1 MSGNYTIAIAGATG
15 ILGGLI
21 ARAVLQP
28 PYDQIFRQVRILT
41 RDVSSPKAQALK
53 ALGGA
58 VELTEFN
65 PVDELSVNNALGGV
79 DIFIS
84 SLGRTTDEVHKIIL
98 GGLVKNKVK
107 VYIPS
112 EYGNDHSK
120 NDFEVAVSTSKLG
133 QQDIAR
139 KMGNGLLKVVAVY
152 TGLFPE
158 TGLINSGIGPLLGFD
173 QENLTYTTV
182 GDPATRVT
190 YTSVDDIAKS
200 VARLSHLAIE
210 PSTADS
216 VPDHVTL
223 SGAAVSYKDIAGF
236 VEKATDERITLKSL
250 DINAWR
256 EKMLKEPTLINVI
269 RYLIGSGKMN
279 YEDDNHNELVN
290 PGQSVWKWKT
300 VEEVIIEQ
308 HVSGEF

>member
-15 ILGGLI
+15 ILGLYSRLNTIIFSTDHSFTEFVGGLI

-112 EYGNDHSK
+112 EYGKYGVFILTDWKFVINL
-120 NDFEVAVSTSKLG
+120 TSK
-133 QQDIAR
+133 R
-139 KMGNGLLKVVAVY
+139 
-152 TGLFPE
+152 
-158 TGLINSGIGPLLGFD
+158 
-173 QENLTYTTV
+173 
-182 GDPATRVT
+182 
-190 YTSVDDIAKS
+190 
-200 VARLSHLAIE
+200 
-210 PSTADS
+210 
-216 VPDHVTL
+216 
-223 SGAAVSYKDIAGF
+223 
-236 VEKATDERITLKSL
+236 SL
-250 DINAWR
+250 
-256 EKMLKEPTLINVI
+256 
-269 RYLIGSGKMN
+269 
-279 YEDDNHNELVN
+279 
-290 PGQSVWKWKT
+290 
-300 VEEVIIEQ
+300 EE
-308 HVSGEF
+308 